1 MKSSSSVGPGLHS
14 QAAGAEKAGTA
25 GRQPFALRLAG
36 CFSPMSFIRL
46 ALLLALMFGLAH
58 LAGLREFTTMLN
70 GTMAN
75 VEVGWR
81 MSVFLGTV
89 YILAYLGFVL
99 VAPILV
105 LAAALLK
112 MAKFLPGRAT
122 GRNPSTADRS

>member
-1 MKSSSSVGPGLHS
+1 MKSAAPVGPGLHAR
-14 QAAGAEKAGTA
+14 AAGTEKAGSA
-25 GRQPFALRLAG
+25 GHQPFALRLGA
-36 CFSPMSFIRL
+36 CFSPISFIRL
-46 ALLLALMFGLAH
+46 ALLLSVMFGLAH

-99 VAPILV
+99 LV
-105 LAAALLK
+105 PTLLLAAVFLK
-112 MAKFLPGRAT
+112 IAECVWGPWRFDAQRPL
-122 GRNPSTADRS
+122 S

>member
-1 MKSSSSVGPGLHS
+1 MKSAAPVEPGLHS

-99 VAPILV
+99 LV
-105 LAAALLK
+105 PTLLLAAVFLK
-112 MAKFLPGRAT
+112 IAERVWFRGRSDAQSS
-122 GRNPSTADRS
+122 PS